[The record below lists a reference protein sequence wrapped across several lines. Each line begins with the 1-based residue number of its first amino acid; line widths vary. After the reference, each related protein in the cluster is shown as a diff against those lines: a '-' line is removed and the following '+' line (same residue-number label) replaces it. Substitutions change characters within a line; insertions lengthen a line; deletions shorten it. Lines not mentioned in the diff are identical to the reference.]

1 MYVRNWALLHIQ
13 LTTVPLH
20 VDTELAEP
28 AAYGP
33 MTPTQAAQT
42 TMKKEKTWMGARSV
56 SHCEGKVAS

>member
-1 MYVRNWALLHIQ
+1 MYVCNWALLRIQ
-13 LTTVPLH
+13 LTRIPLH

-28 AAYGP
+28 AAYGL

-42 TMKKEKTWMGARSV
+42 MMKKEKTWRGAWPV